1 MLEHFVEKMIKNK
14 NREEQRTKVGQIAGV
29 IGLVSNIVLFLGKFS
44 IGFIANSVSI
54 MADAINSLSDMISSI
69 LTLVGFKIAAK
80 PADKEHPYGHERFEY
95 ISGLA
100 VSFIIML
107 VGVQF
112 LQSSF
117 NKILDPE
124 SISFSVLI
132 FIVLLSSIIIKIWQ
146 GKMYGKLAK
155 KIDSQTLQASGKDS
169 LNDVFITI
177 TVLLSALVEYISG
190 WHIDGFVG
198 FVLALYII
206 YTGIKMIKDFI
217 DELLGSRPLDYEIQ
231 IMEARLANYPSIL
244 GYHDLLVH
252 NYGPQS
258 KFASVHI
265 EVDASWDLTDAHQVI
280 DMIEKDFKENLEV
293 ELVCHLDPVAI
304 HDDQYLK
311 INQELNNILADLN
324 QGLKM
329 HDLRIKNHNVLQ
341 FDLVI
346 PEGITENENQLVED
360 IRQLV
365 MKRIGNYHLDVRLDH
380 NYLL

>member
-217 DELLGSRPLDYEIQ
+217 DELLGSRPSDYEIQ

-265 EVDASWDLTDAHQVI
+265 EIDASWDLTDAHQVI

-311 INQELNNILADLN
+311 INQELNNILANLN

>member
-265 EVDASWDLTDAHQVI
+265 EIDASWDLTDAHQVI

>member
-14 NREEQRTKVGQIAGV
+14 NKEEQRTKVGQIAGV
-29 IGLVSNIVLFLGKFS
+29 VGLVSNIVLFLGKFS

-69 LTLVGFKIAAK
+69 LTLVGFKVAAK

-124 SISFSVLI
+124 SITFSVLI
-132 FIVLLSSIIIKIWQ
+132 FIVLLASIIIKIWQ

-329 HDLRIKNHNVLQ
+329 HDLSIKNHNVLQ

>member
-14 NREEQRTKVGQIAGV
+14 NKEEQRTKVGQIAGV

-217 DELLGSRPLDYEIQ
+217 DELLGSRPSDYEIQ

-280 DMIEKDFKENLEV
+280 DMIEKDFKENLDV

-311 INQELNNILADLN
+311 INQELNNILANLN

>member
-14 NREEQRTKVGQIAGV
+14 NKEEQRTKVGQIAGV

-265 EVDASWDLTDAHQVI
+265 EIDASWDLTDAHQVI

>member
-69 LTLVGFKIAAK
+69 LTLVGFKVAAK

-124 SISFSVLI
+124 SITFSVLI
-132 FIVLLSSIIIKIWQ
+132 FIVLLASIIIKIWQ

>member
-14 NREEQRTKVGQIAGV
+14 NKEEQRTKVGQIAGV
-29 IGLVSNIVLFLGKFS
+29 IGLISNIILFLGKFS

-69 LTLVGFKIAAK
+69 LTLVGFKVAAK

-117 NKILDPE
+117 DKILDPE
-124 SISFSVLI
+124 SIIFSVLI
-132 FIVLLSSIIIKIWQ
+132 FIVLLASIIIKIWQ

-217 DELLGSRPLDYEIQ
+217 DELLGSRPSDYEIQ
-231 IMEARLANYPSIL
+231 VMEARLANYPSIL

-265 EVDASWDLTDAHQVI
+265 EVDASWPLTDAHQMI
-280 DMIEKDFKENLEV
+280 DMIEKDFKENLDV

-329 HDLRIKNHNVLQ
+329 HDLRIKNNNVLQ

>member
-14 NREEQRTKVGQIAGV
+14 NKEEQRTKVGQIAGV
-29 IGLVSNIVLFLGKFS
+29 VGLVSNIVLFLGKFS

-69 LTLVGFKIAAK
+69 LTLVGFKVAAK

-124 SISFSVLI
+124 SITFSVLI
-132 FIVLLSSIIIKIWQ
+132 FIVLLASIIIKIWQ

>member
-14 NREEQRTKVGQIAGV
+14 NKEEQRTKVGQIAGV

-124 SISFSVLI
+124 SITFSVLI
-132 FIVLLSSIIIKIWQ
+132 FIVLLASIIIKIWQ

-265 EVDASWDLTDAHQVI
+265 EIDASWDLTDAHQVI
-280 DMIEKDFKENLEV
+280 DMIEKDFKENLDV

>member
-217 DELLGSRPLDYEIQ
+217 DELLGSRPSDYEIQ

-265 EVDASWDLTDAHQVI
+265 EIDASWDLTDAHQVI

>member
-14 NREEQRTKVGQIAGV
+14 NKEEQRTKVGQIAGV
-29 IGLVSNIVLFLGKFS
+29 IGLISNIILFLGKFS

-69 LTLVGFKIAAK
+69 LTLVGFKVAAK

-117 NKILDPE
+117 DKILDPE
-124 SISFSVLI
+124 SITFSVLI
-132 FIVLLSSIIIKIWQ
+132 FIVLLASIIIKIWQ

-217 DELLGSRPLDYEIQ
+217 DELLGSRPSDYEIQ
-231 IMEARLANYPSIL
+231 VMEARLANYPSIL

-265 EVDASWDLTDAHQVI
+265 EVDASWPLTDAHQMI
-280 DMIEKDFKENLEV
+280 DMIEKDFKENLDV

-329 HDLRIKNHNVLQ
+329 HDLRIKNNNVLQ

>member
-14 NREEQRTKVGQIAGV
+14 NKEEQRTKVGQIAGV
-29 IGLVSNIVLFLGKFS
+29 VGLVSNIVLFLGKFS

-69 LTLVGFKIAAK
+69 LTLVGFKVAAK

-124 SISFSVLI
+124 SITFSVLI
-132 FIVLLSSIIIKIWQ
+132 FIVLLASIIIKIWQ

-265 EVDASWDLTDAHQVI
+265 EIDASWDLTDAHQVI
-280 DMIEKDFKENLEV
+280 DMIEKDFKENLDV

-365 MKRIGNYHLDVRLDH
+365 MKMCQHIKLSK
-380 NYLL
+380 

>member
-155 KIDSQTLQASGKDS
+155 KIDSQTLKASGKDS

-217 DELLGSRPLDYEIQ
+217 DELLGSRPSDYEIQ

-265 EVDASWDLTDAHQVI
+265 EIDASWDLTDAHQVI
-280 DMIEKDFKENLEV
+280 DMIEKDFKENLDV

-311 INQELNNILADLN
+311 INQELNNILANLN

>member
-14 NREEQRTKVGQIAGV
+14 NKEEQRTKVGQIAGV
-29 IGLVSNIVLFLGKFS
+29 VGLVSNIVLFLGKFS

-69 LTLVGFKIAAK
+69 LTLVGFKVAAK

-124 SISFSVLI
+124 SITFSVLI
-132 FIVLLSSIIIKIWQ
+132 FIVLLASIIIKIWQ

-346 PEGITENENQLVED
+346 PEGITENENQLVETY
-360 IRQLV
+360 V
-365 MKRIGNYHLDVRLDH
+365 N
-380 NYLL
+380 

>member
-217 DELLGSRPLDYEIQ
+217 DELLGSRPSDYEIQ

-265 EVDASWDLTDAHQVI
+265 EIDASWDLTDAHQVI
-280 DMIEKDFKENLEV
+280 DMIEKDFKENLDV

-311 INQELNNILADLN
+311 INQELNNILANLN

>member
-14 NREEQRTKVGQIAGV
+14 NKEEQRTKVGQIAGI
-29 IGLVSNIVLFLGKFS
+29 IGLISNIILFLGKFF

-69 LTLVGFKIAAK
+69 LTLVGFKVAAK

-124 SISFSVLI
+124 SITFSALI
-132 FIVLLSSIIIKIWQ
+132 FIVLLASIIIKIWQ
-146 GKMYGKLAK
+146 GKMYGRLAQ

-217 DELLGSRPLDYEIQ
+217 DELLGSRPSDYEIQ

-244 GYHDLLVH
+244 GYHDLLIH

-265 EVDASWDLTDAHQVI
+265 EVDASWDLTFAHQII
-280 DMIEKDFKENLEV
+280 DMIEKDFKENLDV
-293 ELVCHLDPVAI
+293 KLVCHLDPVAI
-304 HDDQYLK
+304 HDDRYLA
-311 INQELNNILADLN
+311 INQELNRILADLH

-329 HDLRIKNHNVLQ
+329 HDLRIKNDNVLQ

-346 PEGITENENQLVED
+346 PEGITENEHKLLED

-365 MKRIGNYHLDVRLDH
+365 IKRIGNYHLDVRLDH

>member
-14 NREEQRTKVGQIAGV
+14 NKEEQRTKVGQIAGV
-29 IGLVSNIVLFLGKFS
+29 IGLISNIVLFLGKFS
-44 IGFIANSVSI
+44 IGFIASSVSI

-69 LTLVGFKIAAK
+69 LTLVGFKVAAK

-117 NKILDPE
+117 DKILDPE
-124 SISFSVLI
+124 SITFSVLI
-132 FIVLLSSIIIKIWQ
+132 FIVLLASIIIKIWQ

-217 DELLGSRPLDYEIQ
+217 DELLGSRPSDYEIQ

-265 EVDASWDLTDAHQVI
+265 EVDASWPLTDAHQMI
-280 DMIEKDFKENLEV
+280 DMIEKDFKENLDV

-329 HDLRIKNHNVLQ
+329 HDLRIKNNNVLQ

>member
-29 IGLVSNIVLFLGKFS
+29 VGLVSNIVLFLGKFS

-69 LTLVGFKIAAK
+69 LTLVGFKVAAK

-124 SISFSVLI
+124 SITFSVLI
-132 FIVLLSSIIIKIWQ
+132 FIVLLASIIIKIWQ

-265 EVDASWDLTDAHQVI
+265 EIDASWDLTDAHQVI

>member
-69 LTLVGFKIAAK
+69 LTLVGFKVAAK

-217 DELLGSRPLDYEIQ
+217 DELLGSRPSDYEIQ

-311 INQELNNILADLN
+311 INQELNNILANLN

>member
-217 DELLGSRPLDYEIQ
+217 DELLGSRPSDYEIQ

>member
-14 NREEQRTKVGQIAGV
+14 NKEEQRTKVGQIAGV
-29 IGLVSNIVLFLGKFS
+29 VGLVSNIVLFLGKFS

-124 SISFSVLI
+124 SITFSVLI
-132 FIVLLSSIIIKIWQ
+132 FIVLLASIIIKIWQ